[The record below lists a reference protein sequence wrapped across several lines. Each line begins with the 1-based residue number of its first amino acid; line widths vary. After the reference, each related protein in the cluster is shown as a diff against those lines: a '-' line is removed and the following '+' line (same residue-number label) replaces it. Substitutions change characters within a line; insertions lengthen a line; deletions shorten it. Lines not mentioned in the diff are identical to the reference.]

1 MRKAYT
7 ISLILS
13 VTLMISI
20 TDASV
25 VVSIPDL
32 KNIVE
37 RIYGEK
43 VESVAPAN
51 VDPHLFSL
59 TSRDLQ
65 KAKDAKL
72 LILANSG
79 LIEFEEK
86 LKNINPEVL
95 DFEDYEATI
104 LSFPGI
110 GENYHAYWLLPENTI
125 KIAFRVKEK
134 LLEIYPDRKE
144 VYEQNFERF
153 VSSMQLTMEEAE
165 KIVSKVKDHDFVAMD
180 PHTAYAIS
188 ALNLSVSFAF
198 PEEVS
203 PGAVELGKLR
213 LKDKCVVAIA
223 EYQKGTKIEE
233 IAVKIAS
240 EKKCGIAVL
249 QVIADLSPESM
260 LIYNAVSLSKPEYIE
275 TGENVV
281 VYVLAF
287 IAIVE
292 AILLVAIWRSKRRI

>member
-7 ISLILS
+7 IPLILLIY
-13 VTLMISI
+13 LMSPVA
-20 TDASV
+20 DASV
-25 VVSIPDL
+25 LVSIPEL
-32 KNIVE
+32 RSIVE

-43 VESVAPAN
+43 VDSVAPAN
-51 VDPHLFSL
+51 VDPHLFSI

-65 KAKDAKL
+65 RAKDARL
-72 LILANSG
+72 LILANSEI
-79 LIEFEEK
+79 IEFEEK

-110 GENYHAYWLLPENTI
+110 GKNYHAYWLLPENTI

-134 LLEIYPDRKE
+134 LSEIYPERRE
-144 VYEQNFERF
+144 IYEQNFERF
-153 VSSMQLTMEEAE
+153 VDSMQLTMKEVE
-165 KIVSKVKDHDFVAMD
+165 KIVANVKDHEFVAMD

-223 EYQKGTKIEE
+223 EYQRGTKIEE

-240 EKKCGIAVL
+240 ENRCGLAVL
-249 QVIADLSPESM
+249 QVITDLSPESM
-260 LIYNAVSLSKPEYIE
+260 LIYNAVSLSKPEYVE
-275 TGENVV
+275 NKENVV
-281 VYVLAF
+281 VHILAF

-292 AILLVAIWRSKRRI
+292 AILLVAVWRSKRRI